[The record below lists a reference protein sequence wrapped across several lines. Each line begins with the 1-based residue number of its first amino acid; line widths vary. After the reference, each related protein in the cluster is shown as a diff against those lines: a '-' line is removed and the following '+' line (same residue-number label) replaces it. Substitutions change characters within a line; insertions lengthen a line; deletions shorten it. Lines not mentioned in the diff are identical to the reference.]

1 MHGAETQGKARRFP
15 RVARSD
21 TRGGEVEAGGHLVA
35 LQGGAMIDP
44 AAKLK
49 RLRETPHQALPL
61 ASVHA
66 DEAYQPRAVDLVPY
80 LKRRSVELRS
90 EEHKAHMRLAL
101 EASAAVELE
110 PILCAEVAGKVYVID
125 GHHRLA
131 AYRLAKRDKVP
142 ARVLP
147 MEHAEAVLLSKLVN
161 CTERALEMHTG
172 QRTDAAWQALAIY
185 TKRGTYPLHKPH
197 TIRSVAAQHGV
208 GKQTVQ
214 RMLARL
220 PHVHPSEFDDK
231 DLDPGTGWPRWQAVC
246 RQLPEDAANM
256 LQREEREIER
266 TLKWLGGI
274 VERVQ
279 EKRVA
284 VGNAVMDKA
293 LQRAKAELIAGDPD
307 LAEVLALAREDDTG
321 AEF

>member
-1 MHGAETQGKARRFP
+1 
-15 RVARSD
+15 
-21 TRGGEVEAGGHLVA
+21 
-35 LQGGAMIDP
+35 MIDP
-44 AAKLK
+44 VAKLK
-49 RLRETPHQALPL
+49 RLRETPRQLLPL
-61 ASVHA
+61 ASVCEG
-66 DEAYQPRAVDLVPY
+66 EAYQPRAVYLVPY

-110 PILCAEVAGKVYVID
+110 PILCAEVAGKVFVID

-131 AYRLAKRDKVP
+131 AYRLAKRAKVP

-185 TKRGTYPLHKPH
+185 TKRGADTLSKPH

-214 RMLARL
+214 RMLARM
-220 PHVHPSEFDDK
+220 PHVSPCEFVAR
-231 DLDPGTGWPRWQAVC
+231 DLDPGTGWPRWGAVC
-246 RQLPEDAANM
+246 RHQSSEDEASM
-256 LQREEREIER
+256 IKHEQRDIER

-279 EKRVA
+279 EKRGV
-284 VGNAVMDKA
+284 VGDAVMDKA
-293 LQRAKAELIAGDPD
+293 LQRAKVELIAGNPE
-307 LAEVLALAREDDTG
+307 LAELLALAREDGTG
-321 AEF
+321 EEF

>member
-1 MHGAETQGKARRFP
+1 MHGAETQGETRGP

-21 TRGGEVEAGGHLVA
+21 SRGSEVEARGNLVA
-35 LQGGAMIDP
+35 LQGSAMIDP
-44 AAKLK
+44 AAKLE
-49 RLRETPHQALPL
+49 RLRNTPPQAWPL
-61 ASVHA
+61 ASVHEG
-66 DEAYQPRAVDLVPY
+66 EAYQPRAVRLVPY

-110 PILCAEVAGKVYVID
+110 PILCGEVAGKVYVID

-131 AYRLAKRDKVP
+131 AYRLAKRAKVP

-147 MEHAEAVLLSKLVN
+147 MDHAEAVLLSKLVN

-172 QRTDAAWQALAIY
+172 QRTDSAWQALAIY
-185 TKRGTYPLHKPH
+185 TKRGADTLRKPH

-208 GKQTVQ
+208 GHNTIH
-214 RMLARL
+214 RMLARM
-220 PHVHPSEFDDK
+220 PHVHPSEFDEH

-246 RQLPEDAANM
+246 RHHLPEDEASM
-256 LQREEREIER
+256 IDREQRDIDR

-279 EKRVA
+279 EKRGV
-284 VGNAVMDKA
+284 VGDAVMDKA

-307 LAEVLALAREDDTG
+307 LAEVLTLAREGDTG
-321 AEF
+321 GEF